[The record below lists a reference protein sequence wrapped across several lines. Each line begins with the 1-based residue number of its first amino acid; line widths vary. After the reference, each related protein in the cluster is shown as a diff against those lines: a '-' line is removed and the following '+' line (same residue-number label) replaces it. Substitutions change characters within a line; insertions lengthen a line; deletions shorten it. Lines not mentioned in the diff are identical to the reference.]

1 MAIEFTTRT
10 DRRGENTPM
19 DISVNGKTIKYDGDP
34 DRPLLWV
41 LREDLGLTGSK
52 YGCGVAACGACT
64 VMIDG
69 APQRSCAT
77 PVSAVAGQK
86 ITTIEALDTKA
97 GKAVQEA
104 WKELDVVQCGWCQSG
119 QILTAAAFL
128 TEKPNPTEAEITA
141 AMDNNLCRCA
151 TYVRIKAGVAR
162 AAEILAK
169 G

>member
-1 MAIEFTTRT
+1 
-10 DRRGENTPM
+10 M
-19 DISVNGKTIKYDGDP
+19 DYTVNGQSRKYDGDP

-69 APQRSCAT
+69 QPQRSCAT
-77 PVSAVAGQK
+77 PMSAIAGQK
-86 ITTIEALDTKA
+86 IVTIEAVD
-97 GKAVQEA
+97 GKAARAVQQA
-104 WKELDVVQCGWCQSG
+104 WTEHDVVQCGWCQSG

-128 TEKPNPTEAEITA
+128 GEKPNPTEAEIAA